1 MSSIAQVAVPYAM
14 LALQDASMEI
24 TEDNIN
30 KMLQAAKITVEPV
43 WVKIFVQ
50 AFAGKDINE
59 FLTSISA
66 GASTGSAPVAAAA
79 SSAAAAAPV
88 AAASKKEVKKEE
100 SEDEDMGFGL
110 FD

>member
-1 MSSIAQVAVPYAM
+1 MSSVAEIAVPYAM

-24 TEDNIN
+24 TEENIN

-59 FLTSISA
+59 FLTNISA
-66 GASTGSAPVAAAA
+66 G
-79 SSAAAAAPV
+79 AAAAAPV
-88 AAASKKEVKKEE
+88 AATGAAVSSGAAPAAAKKEEKKEE
-100 SEDEDMGFGL
+100 SEEDDMGFGL